1 MSTDKIKQENIVSFI
16 FVVSFFLLLGFVGF
30 AQTGV
35 GINTTTPKSDFEVN
49 GSFAKKV
56 TVVETTSITLDETH
70 SIVVCNNATTPITLT
85 LPAIS
90 TCVGRIYTIKKGNS
104 TTDVTIDA
112 NLAEKI
118 DGVETMVLS
127 DAKIAITLFNNGMEW
142 QATANYDAQFPMGEV
157 SYFNTAG
164 TNIGITLQ
172 SDGSTNMVVC
182 RPTTTLLNRGEFG
195 NGGANG
201 RLQYTGKNSK
211 IFHIACTISGT
222 SASGSTGKTYV
233 FGIAQ
238 SDVVKTSAKV
248 LNRFASST
256 DIQSTSLHVML
267 TLAPNDYLEF
277 FVGNTTDAID
287 FKFVSLN
294 LVAIGMPD

>member
-1 MSTDKIKQENIVSFI
+1 MSTDRIKQENIISFV
-16 FVVSFFLLLGFVGF
+16 FMVSFFLLFGFMGF

-35 GINTTTPKSDFEVN
+35 GINTTIPKSDFEVN

-56 TVVETTSITLDETH
+56 TIVAENTALNETH

-90 TCVGRIYTIKKGNS
+90 TCVGRIYTIKKGDS
-104 TTDVTIDA
+104 TTNVTIDA
-112 NLAEKI
+112 NSTEEI

-157 SYFNTAG
+157 SYFDTGG
-164 TNIGITLQ
+164 TNIGITLR
-172 SDGSTNMVVC
+172 SNGSSNMVVC
-182 RPTTTLLNRGEFG
+182 RPTTTLLNRGEFD
-195 NGGANG
+195 NGGSNNG
-201 RLQYTGKNSK
+201 RLRYVGKNSK

-222 SASGSTGKTYV
+222 IVSSTNKTLV

-238 SDVVKTSAKV
+238 NGTVQTSSKV
-248 LNRFASST
+248 LNRFASET
-256 DIQSTSLHVML
+256 DVQSTSLHVML

>member
-1 MSTDKIKQENIVSFI
+1 MDTDRIKQENKISFV
-16 FVVSFFLLLGFVGF
+16 FVVSFFLLFCFVGF

-56 TVVETTSITLDETH
+56 TVVTATTTLDETH
-70 SIVVCNNATTPITLT
+70 SIVVCNNAGTAITLT

-90 TCVGRIYTIKKGNS
+90 TCLGRIYTIKKGDS
-104 TTDVTIDA
+104 TTDVIIDA
-112 NLAEKI
+112 NSTEEI
-118 DGVETMVLS
+118 DGDLTMVLS
-127 DAKIAITLFNNGMEW
+127 DSKIAITLFNNGMEW

-157 SYFNTAG
+157 SYFATVG
-164 TNIGITLQ
+164 TNIGITLR

-182 RPTTTLLNRGEFG
+182 RPVTALLNRGEFD
-195 NGGANG
+195 NGGSNNG
-201 RLQYTGKNSK
+201 RLRYTGKNSK

-238 SDVVKTSAKV
+238 NGTVQSSSKV
-248 LNRFASST
+248 LNRFASDT
-256 DIQSTSLHVML
+256 DVQSTSLHVML
-267 TLAPNDYLEF
+267 ALAPNDYLEF
-277 FVGNTTDAID
+277 FIGNTTDTVD

>member
-1 MSTDKIKQENIVSFI
+1 MNTDRIKQENIISFV
-16 FVVSFFLLLGFVGF
+16 FMVSFFLLLGFIGF

-35 GINTTTPKSDFEVN
+35 GINTTTPKSDFEIN

-56 TVVETTSITLDETH
+56 AVVSENTALNETH
-70 SIVVCNNATTPITLT
+70 SIVVCNNTATPITLT

-90 TCVGRIYTIKKGNS
+90 TCVGRIYTIKKGDS
-104 TTDVTIDA
+104 TTNVTIDA
-112 NLAEKI
+112 NSAEEI

-142 QATANYDAQFPMGEV
+142 QATSNYDAQFPMGEV
-157 SYFNTAG
+157 SYFDTGG
-164 TNIGITLQ
+164 TNIGITLR
-172 SDGSTNMVVC
+172 SDGSSNMVVC
-182 RPTTTLLNRGEFG
+182 RPATTLLNRGEFD
-195 NGGANG
+195 NGGSNNG
-201 RLQYTGKNSK
+201 RLRYVGKNSK

-238 SDVVKTSAKV
+238 NDAVKTSSKV
-248 LNRFASST
+248 LNRFASDA

>member
-1 MSTDKIKQENIVSFI
+1 MSIDRIKQENIISFV
-16 FVVSFFLLLGFVGF
+16 FVVSFFLLFGFIGF

-35 GINTTTPKSDFEVN
+35 GINTTIPKSDFEVN

-56 TVVETTSITLDETH
+56 TVVTENTALNETH

-85 LPAIS
+85 LPVIS
-90 TCVGRIYTIKKGNS
+90 NCVGRIYTIKKGDS
-104 TTDVTIDA
+104 TTNVTIDA
-112 NLAEKI
+112 NSTEEI
-118 DGVETMVLS
+118 DGVETMILS

-157 SYFNTAG
+157 SYFDTGG
-164 TNIGITLQ
+164 TNIGITLR
-172 SDGSTNMVVC
+172 SDGSSNMVVC
-182 RPTTTLLNRGEFG
+182 RPATTLLNRGEFD
-195 NGGANG
+195 NGGSNNG
-201 RLQYTGKNSK
+201 RLRYVGKNSK

-238 SDVVKTSAKV
+238 NDAVKTSSKV
-248 LNRFASST
+248 LNRFAS
-256 DIQSTSLHVML
+256 DADVQSTSLHVML